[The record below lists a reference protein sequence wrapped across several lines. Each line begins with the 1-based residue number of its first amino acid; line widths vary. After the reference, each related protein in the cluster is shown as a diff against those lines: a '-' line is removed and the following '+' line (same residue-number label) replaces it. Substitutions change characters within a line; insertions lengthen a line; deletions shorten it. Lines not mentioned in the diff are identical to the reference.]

1 MSIFLFTDIE
11 GSTTKWEKHREEM
24 GKALSRHDALL
35 QGCMQ
40 AFGGRVIKHTGDGVF
55 AVFEQGDPLLCAL
68 EVQKRLAREAWGE
81 IGELRVRMALHAG
94 EAEKRGGDYFGPV
107 VNRTA
112 RLLSSGW
119 GGQVLLSSEAAS
131 FCPLPSQATLKDLG
145 THLLKD
151 LIEPQRIFML
161 THPELPL
168 KEFPPLRSLTACPNN
183 LPPQPTPFLGREE
196 ELAEIQKLLE
206 RPSCRLLTLVGPGG
220 IGKTRLAL
228 QAAADII
235 EAFPHGVYLVPLAP
249 LSPEDFLVTTI
260 GEFLLTS
267 ALAEALGFT
276 FYGKEDP
283 KAQLLNYLR
292 EKELLLLFDGFEHL
306 LPGTALITD
315 ILNGAPK
322 VKALATSRER
332 LSLQGEWTVTIT
344 GLKVP
349 KDPLGLD
356 YEDYSAVRLFVETA
370 RRTDSGFRVRSEERE
385 CIGRICRLVEG
396 LPLGIE
402 LAAAWV
408 RVLSCREIVREIE
421 KNRDFLESTL
431 RDAPERHRS
440 LRAVFESSWEHL
452 KVEEKYAY
460 QRLSVFRGGF
470 TREAAGVVARTT
482 LPLLSALLDKS
493 LLRKGPTGRY
503 EILEVLRQYAEE
515 KYRESSID
523 LQETR
528 SRHADFFGRYLQ
540 RREEALQGPEQRAA
554 LEDIAQEIENIREA
568 WRWAVANQEKDSVAR
583 PLKTLFRYHMVT
595 GRFREA
601 EEAYASAAIVFT
613 SQVPGDPGQSRLVG
627 LLFTSQA
634 VFAFRLGKNESS
646 QEVFQKGLELL
657 RKSGTPEDM
666 AFCLSHYGI
675 LLHAL
680 GKFEE
685 ARAAQQEALD
695 HARRVEDLGGIAL
708 ALNGLGNVASVLGE
722 HPEAKRLY
730 RESLDI
736 RRRQKDLRGIASCLN
751 NLGVVAQDLGE
762 YEESQRLYQE
772 SVTFYR
778 EIGDRWG
785 TALALSNLGDIT
797 QTLGDL
803 ENARKLFQESLAI
816 RKDIGDRRGVAMT
829 LDSLGYVTLLLG
841 NPAEAKTLV
850 SESLAIRQELN
861 DPRGTAYAF
870 YHLGLVA
877 RALGDRDAARAHFS
891 VALRTVMD
899 IKVVPLI
906 LEILVGIASLWAE
919 EEIGG
924 APPDRKAVLILELL
938 AFCFAHP
945 ACDRLSRKSAENLFS
960 KTAPHLNPDTVAEIQ
975 KRAKTKPL
983 ELVVE
988 EALTA
993 CGHSG

>member
-40 AFGGRVIKHTGDGVF
+40 AFGGRIIKHTGDGVF
-55 AVFEQGDPLLCAL
+55 AVFEQGDPVLCAL
-68 EVQKRLAREAWGE
+68 EVQKRLAREGWGE

-131 FCPLPSQATLKDLG
+131 FCPLPPQATLMDLG

-235 EAFPHGVYLVPLAP
+235 EAFPHGVYVVPLAP

-267 ALAEALGFT
+267 AVAEALGFT

-292 EKELLLLFDGFEHL
+292 EKELLLLLDGFEHL

-332 LSLQGEWTVTIT
+332 LSLQGEWAVTIT

-349 KDPLGLD
+349 EDPPGPD
-356 YEDYSAVRLFVETA
+356 YEDYGAVCLFVETA
-370 RRTDSGFRVRSEERE
+370 RRTDSGFLVRNEERE
-385 CIGRICRLVEG
+385 CIGRICQLVEG
-396 LPLGIE
+396 FPLGIE

-470 TREAAGVVARTT
+470 TREAAEAVARTT

-503 EILEVLRQYAEE
+503 EILEILRQYAEE
-515 KYRESSID
+515 KLNAHPGEKESIRD
-523 LQETR
+523 LH
-528 SRHADFFGRYLQ
+528 SRFFADFLQKRQSALRGGEQKEALEEIGRERDNVRQAWSWSLERGKAEEIDRSVDALTSFFDILSRFQEGEETFGMAVEVLSAKGEKEPERDNVLGKLLARQGMFSHRLGRYEQ
-540 RREEALQGPEQRAA
+540 SRELLSRSLP
-554 LEDIAQEIENIREA
+554 LIRT
-568 WRWAVANQEKDSVAR
+568 S
-583 PLKTLFRYHMVT
+583 
-595 GRFREA
+595 G
-601 EEAYASAAIVFT
+601 SAAEIAFVQNNLGHVAHHRGEFKEAKQLFKE
-613 SQVPGDPGQSRLVG
+613 SLALFKELGDRRGIS
-627 LLFTSQA
+627 
-634 VFAFRLGKNESS
+634 FAFNNLGIVSS
-646 QEVFQKGLELL
+646 
-657 RKSGTPEDM
+657 
-666 AFCLSHYGI
+666 
-675 LLHAL
+675 AL
-680 GKFEE
+680 GEFE
-685 ARAAQQEALD
+685 
-695 HARRVEDLGGIAL
+695 
-708 ALNGLGNVASVLGE
+708 
-722 HPEAKRLY
+722 EAKRLS
-730 RESLDI
+730 RESLVLFKELGDH
-736 RRRQKDLRGIASCLN
+736 RGEAAALN
-751 NLGVVAQDLGE
+751 NLGHATHHQGE
-762 YEESQRLYQE
+762 LEEAKR
-772 SVTFYR
+772 
-778 EIGDRWG
+778 
-785 TALALSNLGDIT
+785 
-797 QTLGDL
+797 
-803 ENARKLFQESLAI
+803 LFQESLTLC
-816 RKDIGDRRGVAMT
+816 RKLGDRRVTAAALNNLGNVVHKLGEYAEAAPCYRESLTIYRELGDRRGIA
-829 LDSLGYVTLLLG
+829 LSLYNLG
-841 NPAEAKTLV
+841 
-850 SESLAIRQELN
+850 
-861 DPRGTAYAF
+861 D
-870 YHLGLVA
+870 VA
-877 RALGDRDAARAHFS
+877 RIQGEVRTARNS
-891 VALRTVMD
+891 YQEALRNAME
-899 IKVVPLI
+899 IQAVPLA
-906 LEILVGIASLWAE
+906 LEILLGMAQLLAKESKKDTGPTKGKE
-919 EEIGG
+919 
-924 APPDRKAVLILELL
+924 RAVEFLSLILD
-938 AFCFAHP
+938 HP
-945 ACDRLSRKSAENLFS
+945 SGKRETKDRTNLVLSEISSSLPSSTVNAARERGQRK
-960 KTAPHLNPDTVAEIQ
+960 T
-975 KRAKTKPL
+975 L
-983 ELVVE
+983 ERVVE
-988 EALTA
+988 ELRAEDGTEP
-993 CGHSG
+993 

>member
-35 QGCMQ
+35 QECMQ

-68 EVQKRLAREAWGE
+68 EFQKRLALEGWGE

-112 RLLSSGW
+112 RLLSAGW

-131 FCPLPSQATLKDLG
+131 FCLLPSQATLMDLG

-161 THPELPL
+161 AHPELPL

-228 QAAADII
+228 QAAAEVI
-235 EAFPHGVYLVPLAP
+235 EAFPHGVYFVPLAP

-267 ALAEALGFT
+267 AVAEALGFT

-292 EKELLLLFDGFEHL
+292 EKELLLLLDGFEHL
-306 LPGTALITD
+306 LPGTVLITD

-332 LSLQGEWTVTIT
+332 LSLLGERTVTIT
-344 GLKVP
+344 GLKIP
-349 KDPLGLD
+349 EDLSGPD
-356 YEDYSAVRLFVETA
+356 CEDYGAVRLFVETA

-408 RVLSCREIVREIE
+408 RVLSCREIVHEIE

-452 KVEEKYAY
+452 KVEEKFAY

-470 TREAAGVVARTT
+470 TREAAEEVARTT
-482 LPLLSALLDKS
+482 LSLLSALLDKS

-503 EILEVLRQYAEE
+503 EILEILRQYAEE
-515 KYRESSID
+515 KLDAVSVEK
-523 LQETR
+523 
-528 SRHADFFGRYLQ
+528 
-540 RREEALQGPEQRAA
+540 EEARDRHSDYYLGFVSEREKALRSARQREA
-554 LEDIAQEIENIREA
+554 LEEIGAEIENLREA
-568 WRWAVANQEKDSVAR
+568 WTQAIRQRKLESLTRGLEGLYRFYDIQSWFREGEEAFARASEGLSEASGEAQLLRAKLLSRRSAFAVRLSRYEEARDLARQSLEIFQHAGDRKESAFAQNNLGNIAHNLGDYPEAGKRYEQSLALYREEGDPIKEASVLNNLGIVSSALGEFAAARERFQRSLQIYRGTGDRRGIAAALVNLGSLAFDQGAPGEAR
-583 PLKTLFRYHMVT
+583 PLYQESLEA
-595 GRFREA
+595 FREL
-601 EEAYASAAIVFT
+601 
-613 SQVPGDPGQSRLVG
+613 GD
-627 LLFTSQA
+627 
-634 VFAFRLGKNESS
+634 
-646 QEVFQKGLELL
+646 
-657 RKSGTPEDM
+657 
-666 AFCLSHYGI
+666 
-675 LLHAL
+675 
-680 GKFEE
+680 
-685 ARAAQQEALD
+685 
-695 HARRVEDLGGIAL
+695 RRGIAL
-708 ALNGLGNVASVLGE
+708 ALTSLGRVAFALSE
-722 HPEAKRLY
+722 AEEAKRLY
-730 RESLDI
+730 EEGLAL
-736 RRRQKDLRGIASCLN
+736 RRGL
-751 NLGVVAQDLGE
+751 
-762 YEESQRLYQE
+762 
-772 SVTFYR
+772 
-778 EIGDRWG
+778 GDRLG
-785 TALALSNLGDIT
+785 SIHTLVNLGDVST
-797 QTLGDL
+797 SLGQTAEARAYLAEASRKTLEIRALPLAADIL
-803 ENARKLFQESLAI
+803 LAAARLLLKEETPVRADQRTRACQYLALVADHSAATRETRENAR
-816 RKDIGDRRGVAMT
+816 
-829 LDSLGYVTLLLG
+829 TLLAD
-841 NPAEAKTLV
+841 AETSLPSGTDPSFRAGPRTL
-850 SESLAIRQELN
+850 
-861 DPRGTAYAF
+861 
-870 YHLGLVA
+870 
-877 RALGDRDAARAHFS
+877 
-891 VALRTVMD
+891 
-899 IKVVPLI
+899 
-906 LEILVGIASLWAE
+906 
-919 EEIGG
+919 
-924 APPDRKAVLILELL
+924 
-938 AFCFAHP
+938 
-945 ACDRLSRKSAENLFS
+945 
-960 KTAPHLNPDTVAEIQ
+960 
-975 KRAKTKPL
+975 
-983 ELVVE
+983 E
-988 EALTA
+988 EALDELSV
-993 CGHSG
+993 SGP